1 MIEFIKTMLALA
13 TKYQSLLWMGIYR
26 TLILG
31 IVGTV
36 AGLLIGLIVGALRVI
51 CLKHEPSE
59 KSFVRFVKGIVNAV
73 LNIYITIFRGT
84 PMMVQAMIIYFGI
97 YDMGLKWDPFVAGL
111 VVISINTGAYMA
123 EIVRAGIQSI
133 DAGQE
138 EAARSIGMSGW
149 QTMRYVILPQAIRNS
164 FPSIG
169 NELIVNIKDC
179 CTLSTIM
186 ITELFYQAKTIAGTT
201 YKTVPAYMI
210 AAIIYLILTSIAAFI
225 MKKLEKRINHTE
237 SNYFASATVVENLE
251 KK

>member
-1 MIEFIKTMLALA
+1 MIELIQTMMSLIS
-13 TKYQSLLWMGIYR
+13 KYQNLLWMGISK

-31 IVGTV
+31 IVGTI
-36 AGLLIGLIVGALRVI
+36 AGLLIGLVVGALRAM
-51 CLKHEPSE
+51 CMKKEPAQRRISTIIK
-59 KSFVRFVKGIVNAV
+59 KSVNFI

-84 PMMVQAMIIYFGI
+84 PMMVQAMIIYFGV
-97 YDMGLKWDPFVAGL
+97 YDAGLHWDSFVAGL

-123 EIVRAGIQSI
+123 EIIRAGIQSI
-133 DAGQE
+133 DVGQE

-186 ITELFYQAKTIAGTT
+186 ITELFYQAKTIAGST
-201 YKTVPAYMI
+201 YKTVPAYVI
-210 AAIIYLILTSIAAFI
+210 AAVIYLILTSVAAFV

-237 SNYFASATVVENLE
+237 SNYFASATVVENVE
-251 KK
+251 VK